1 VAMLWLL
8 LASFGART
16 GASRCIGGMTVP
28 SDSFFCSLL
37 AEAGRGGVDSMEKK
51 QVYIVDSAKGIEVGQ
66 VWVSTSA
73 LLCCP
78 LESAGVER
86 STSVDRVMVRRGIV
100 VGIVTGEQLAALDLA
115 DMHRQVVT
123 TADDRRSFALRGM
136 YLARRA
142 RDVSQETTHRRC

>member
-1 VAMLWLL
+1 MLWLL

-28 SDSFFCSLL
+28 SDIPPFVLFLQKQEG
-37 AEAGRGGVDSMEKK
+37 AEMDSMEKK
-51 QVYIVDSAKGIEVGQ
+51 KVYIVDSADDFEVGQ
-66 VWVSTSA
+66 VWVPPSA

-78 LESAGVER
+78 LESAGVELER

-136 YLARRA
+136 YRRGY
-142 RDVSQETTHRRC
+142 